1 MSYVMG
7 ILVALVAAAAITFVA
22 YSILNP
28 LSAWWDRYLTKWSR
42 WMQLE
47 FEAMHQE
54 MPRNR
59 ARKILSYSVLVMS
72 VLGFLVN
79 FSVLFA
85 IVFAGLGLVVP
96 RWVISWLRARRF
108 RQINAQLGEALTL
121 VSSSLRSGLS
131 LPQGVEL
138 VVQEMEPPI
147 AEEFAIVIK
156 ENRLGLAFDEALT
169 NLAERVPTPDLDN
182 RTLFV
187 IPLALTGALLFA
199 AAFALGGWLPSGTR
213 SMILSL
219 VMVGLVGLQLP
230 QAYSTAERL
239 SRNDG
244 GLAGP
249 AWQASC
255 VLNALSELPS
265 GLPLI
270 SNETAAVLLYRGVY
284 PHGIPELE
292 TRTHLPLETQFGS
305 GASDVEQL
313 FRARQAALVLFDT
326 VIWKLDAM
334 YFGDADA
341 RLRGMTTGLE
351 VFEDCQDGTIY
362 LYPLE

>member
-1 MSYVMG
+1 MSFLMG

-28 LSAWWDRYLTKWSR
+28 LSAWWDRYLIKWSR

-72 VLGFLVN
+72 LLGFLVN
-79 FSVLFA
+79 FSVVFA
-85 IVFAGLGLVVP
+85 IVFAGLGLLVP

-169 NLAERVPTPDLDN
+169 NLAERVPTPDLDMVVTAIVTI
-182 RTLFV
+182 RE
-187 IPLALTGALLFA
+187 TGANLAEVFDVIAHTVRERKKVEGKIQAMTAEGMTQGMMMCAVPPVLIITFYFLDPTLVQPLFTTFLGILMLLIIIA
-199 AAFALGGWLPSGTR
+199 MDAMGMW
-213 SMILSL
+213 MILNT
-219 VMVGLVGLQLP
+219 VK
-230 QAYSTAERL
+230 
-239 SRNDG
+239 
-244 GLAGP
+244 
-249 AWQASC
+249 
-255 VLNALSELPS
+255 
-265 GLPLI
+265 I
-270 SNETAAVLLYRGVY
+270 
-284 PHGIPELE
+284 
-292 TRTHLPLETQFGS
+292 
-305 GASDVEQL
+305 DV
-313 FRARQAALVLFDT
+313 
-326 VIWKLDAM
+326 
-334 YFGDADA
+334 
-341 RLRGMTTGLE
+341 
-351 VFEDCQDGTIY
+351 
-362 LYPLE
+362 

>member
-1 MSYVMG
+1 MPFVMG
-7 ILVALVAAAAITFVA
+7 ILVSLFAAAAVTFVS

-79 FSVLFA
+79 FSVVFA

-169 NLAERVPTPDLDN
+169 NLAERVPTPDLDMVVTAIVTI
-182 RTLFV
+182 RE
-187 IPLALTGALLFA
+187 TGANLAEVFDVIAHTVRERKKVEGKIQAMTAEGMTQGMMMCAVPPVLIITFYFLDPTLVQPLFTTFLGILMLLIIIA
-199 AAFALGGWLPSGTR
+199 MDAMGMW
-213 SMILSL
+213 MILNT
-219 VMVGLVGLQLP
+219 VK
-230 QAYSTAERL
+230 
-239 SRNDG
+239 
-244 GLAGP
+244 
-249 AWQASC
+249 
-255 VLNALSELPS
+255 
-265 GLPLI
+265 I
-270 SNETAAVLLYRGVY
+270 
-284 PHGIPELE
+284 
-292 TRTHLPLETQFGS
+292 
-305 GASDVEQL
+305 DV
-313 FRARQAALVLFDT
+313 
-326 VIWKLDAM
+326 
-334 YFGDADA
+334 
-341 RLRGMTTGLE
+341 
-351 VFEDCQDGTIY
+351 
-362 LYPLE
+362 

>member
-1 MSYVMG
+1 MPFVMG
-7 ILVALVAAAAITFVA
+7 ILVSLFAAAAVTFVS

-28 LSAWWDRYLTKWSR
+28 LYAWWDRYLIKWSR

-79 FSVLFA
+79 FSVVFA

-169 NLAERVPTPDLDN
+169 NLAERVPTPDLDMVVTAIVTI
-182 RTLFV
+182 RE
-187 IPLALTGALLFA
+187 TGANLAEVFDVIAHTVRERKKVEGKIQAMTAEGMTQGMMMCAVPPVLIITFYFLDPSLVEPLFTTFLGILMLLVVA
-199 AAFALGGWLPSGTR
+199 AMDAMGMW
-213 SMILSL
+213 MILNT
-219 VMVGLVGLQLP
+219 VK
-230 QAYSTAERL
+230 
-239 SRNDG
+239 
-244 GLAGP
+244 
-249 AWQASC
+249 
-255 VLNALSELPS
+255 
-265 GLPLI
+265 I
-270 SNETAAVLLYRGVY
+270 
-284 PHGIPELE
+284 
-292 TRTHLPLETQFGS
+292 
-305 GASDVEQL
+305 DV
-313 FRARQAALVLFDT
+313 
-326 VIWKLDAM
+326 
-334 YFGDADA
+334 
-341 RLRGMTTGLE
+341 
-351 VFEDCQDGTIY
+351 
-362 LYPLE
+362 

>member
-1 MSYVMG
+1 MSFVMG
-7 ILVALVAAAAITFVA
+7 IVVSLFAAAAIAIVA

-28 LSAWWDRYLTKWSR
+28 LAAWWDRYLTKWSR

-79 FSVLFA
+79 FSVFFA
-85 IVFAGLGLVVP
+85 IVFAGLGLLVP

-156 ENRLGLAFDEALT
+156 ENRLGLAFDEALS
-169 NLAERVPTPDLDN
+169 NLAERVPTPDLDMVVTAIVTI
-182 RTLFV
+182 RE
-187 IPLALTGALLFA
+187 TGANLAEVFDVIAHTVRERKKVEGKIQAMTAEGMTQGMMMCAVPPVLIITFYFLDPTLVLPLFTTFLGVLMLLVVA
-199 AAFALGGWLPSGTR
+199 AMDAMGMW
-213 SMILSL
+213 MILNT
-219 VMVGLVGLQLP
+219 VK
-230 QAYSTAERL
+230 
-239 SRNDG
+239 
-244 GLAGP
+244 
-249 AWQASC
+249 
-255 VLNALSELPS
+255 
-265 GLPLI
+265 I
-270 SNETAAVLLYRGVY
+270 
-284 PHGIPELE
+284 
-292 TRTHLPLETQFGS
+292 
-305 GASDVEQL
+305 DV
-313 FRARQAALVLFDT
+313 
-326 VIWKLDAM
+326 
-334 YFGDADA
+334 
-341 RLRGMTTGLE
+341 
-351 VFEDCQDGTIY
+351 
-362 LYPLE
+362 